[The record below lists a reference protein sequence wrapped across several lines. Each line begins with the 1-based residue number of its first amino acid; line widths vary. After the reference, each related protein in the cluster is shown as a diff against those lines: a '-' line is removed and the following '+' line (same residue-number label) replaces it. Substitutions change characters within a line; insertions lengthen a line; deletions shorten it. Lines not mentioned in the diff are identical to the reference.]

1 MSYRPRRRSLVAS
14 RGPYHQGFRPLAP
27 NHPAPRLSWE
37 KPTRAARIRSIAE
50 RVHQSPGRLPAV
62 IRHRDPRRQPLLPHR
77 PPLRPLGGTQVLRRR
92 ESRAAARLG
101 RAVTAAIRDAGVTLG
116 QHQHIPDDYPSR
128 RDLPLPAIPQHPGST
143 SISGSRN
150 WPATSRHNGVR
161 RARGNSFGPYRASRP
176 AASAEDSPPTGA
188 TATRAAR
195 SATVSQPVAKDPP
208 VIPLP
213 CPTAFTEARA
223 GRPGLRCP
231 WSRPA
236 SRPSGR
242 CSSPYAR

>member
-27 NHPAPRLSWE
+27 NTRRPGCLGKSRREQQGSGASPSVFTSLQVDSLLSHAIVILGDNLSYLIGSSFGPW
-37 KPTRAARIRSIAE
+37 AE
-50 RVHQSPGRLPAV
+50 RRFFADEKVA
-62 IRHRDPRRQPLLPHR
+62 
-77 PPLRPLGGTQVLRRR
+77 RRR
-92 ESRAAARLG
+92 AWAERSLPRFGMQVSLSASTSTFPMTTSAAGICRF
-101 RAVTAAIRDAGVTLG
+101 
-116 QHQHIPDDYPSR
+116 PPSR
-128 RDLPLPAIPQHPGST
+128 STREAQVSAGHATGWRPAATTACGE
-143 SISGSRN
+143 
-150 WPATSRHNGVR
+150 PAAS
-161 RARGNSFGPYRASRP
+161 SFGPYRASLP

-213 CPTAFTEARA
+213 CPTACTEARA

-236 SRPSGR
+236 SRPSVR